1 MAHEVKIHDAQVAIL
16 RELLF
21 HPEAGF
27 AQMQKPTGLSS
38 DHFNFHITRLMDL
51 GYVEK
56 VKRGLYKLSPKGKEY
71 SNKLDTD
78 TNTVERQPKVAVILA
93 IENDHGQWLMH
104 QRKKN
109 PYFGFWG
116 FPTGKVRW
124 GELIT
129 ETAARELEEETNL
142 HADFKIA
149 GLYHEIVKSVETGE
163 ILEDKQF
170 FVVNCLNPRGELMV
184 DFEGGHNEWK
194 FPHEL
199 DEIKEKYD
207 SVQIELDIARG
218 RYKGDELFLERV
230 TSYDKTQF

>member
-1 MAHEVKIHDAQVAIL
+1 MGHEVKIHDAQVAIL

-27 AQMQKPTGLSS
+27 AQMQKPTGLTS
-38 DHFNFHITRLMDL
+38 DHFNFHMTRLQDL

-56 VKRGLYKLSPKGKEY
+56 VKKGSYKLSQKGKEY
-71 SNKLDTD
+71 ANKLDTD

-93 IENDHGQWLMH
+93 VENDSGQWLMH

-109 PYFGFWG
+109 PYYGFWG

-129 ETAARELEEETNL
+129 ETAARELYEETKL
-142 HADFKIA
+142 SADYKIG
-149 GLYHEIVKSVETGE
+149 GLYHEIVKSKETGE

-170 FVVNCLNPRGELMV
+170 FVVNCLNPRGEMMA
-184 DFEGGHNEWK
+184 DFESGHNEWK
-194 FPHEL
+194 WPHEL
-199 DEIKEKYD
+199 EAIENKYD
-207 SVQIELDIARG
+207 SVQLELDIARG
-218 RYKGDELFLERV
+218 KYKGEEMFIERI
-230 TSYDKTQF
+230 TSYTKDQF